1 MVLRL
6 RMAEAKTWKN
16 MLNSLSALVDE
27 VCITADEEG
36 LKVKAMD
43 PSHVSM
49 VDFEWSRSAF
59 DEYEI
64 DEPTTI
70 GLNIKEVLKLLRRI
84 SGESIELSFDE
95 STGRLEMKL
104 IGRYTRRFTVSTL
117 QLTGEEIPP
126 LRVEFDVSAKVTSS
140 CLERTVV
147 DAATVSDILKFRA
160 TEDMFI
166 MEASGELGDITVEL
180 DRTSEA
186 LLDLQV
192 KQPSEASY
200 SLTFLEDIVKS
211 ASDLAGTVSV
221 EFSTDRPLKLNFD
234 VLQGKLIYYIAPY
247 VE

>member
-27 VCITADEEG
+27 VCVVADEEG

-59 DEYEI
+59 DEYEV
-64 DEPTTI
+64 DKPTTM
-70 GLNIKEVLKLLRRI
+70 GLNVKETLKLLKRI
-84 SGESIELSFDE
+84 SGESLELNFDE
-95 STGRLEMKL
+95 STGKLEMKL
-104 IGRYTRRFTVSTL
+104 IGRYTRRFTISTI

-126 LRVEFDVSAKVTSS
+126 LKVEFDVSAKITSS
-140 CLERTVV
+140 CLERTVA
-147 DAATVSDILKFRA
+147 DASTVSDILKFKA
-160 TEDMFI
+160 TKDKLI
-166 MEASGELGDITVEL
+166 MEASGELGDVTVEL
-180 DRTSEA
+180 DKTSDA

-211 ASDLAGTVSV
+211 ASDLAGTVSL
-221 EFSTDRPLKLNFD
+221 EFSSDRPLKLNFD